1 MRSQLFKLLGDLPG
15 KKSIDAST
23 LKIEEKSSFILETLL
38 LDLNGIE
45 AVRIGIRP
53 PRVLSDYGQV

>member
-1 MRSQLFKLLGDLPG
+1 MRRQLFKLLGDLPE
-15 KKSIDAST
+15 KKSIDVST

-45 AVRIGIRP
+45 AVPAYLQNRNR
-53 PRVLSDYGQV
+53 